1 MTTYKEAGV
10 DIDLAN
16 KSIEKIK
23 KAVKSTFNKNTL
35 SDLGAFGGCYNFQK
49 NDYDDPVLVSSTDGV
64 GTKLNIAF
72 LTEKHTTIGQC
83 IVNHCV
89 NDILVLG
96 AKPLFFLDYFATGKL
111 IPSVFE
117 DVITGMTIACKQNS
131 CSLIA
136 GETAEMPGF
145 YNDNEYDLSGTIVG
159 AVDKKNLMSSRSAEK
174 GDFLI
179 ALPSTGLHTNGY
191 SLARK
196 VLLPHFNVNDYIEE
210 LSSTLGESLLA
221 IHKSYLKIIEPL
233 LLDTSLVAMSHVTG
247 GGLVENTE
255 RVIKKELKIKIDWEA
270 WETPYIFNLIQDKGN
285 VPIEDMRRSF
295 NLGLGM
301 VLVVRKD
308 SLANFESYLK
318 ENSQKYFL
326 IGEIV

>member
-16 KSIEKIK
+16 KSIDRIK

-35 SDLGAFGGCYNFQK
+35 SDLGAFGGCYDFPK
-49 NDYDDPVLVSSTDGV
+49 DEYDAPVLVSSTDGV

-72 LTEKHTTIGQC
+72 LSEKHTTIGQC

-117 DVITGMTIACKQNS
+117 DVVTGMTVACKQNS
-131 CSLIA
+131 CALIA

-145 YNDNEYDLSGTIVG
+145 YNENEYDLSGTIVG
-159 AVDKKNLMSSRSAEK
+159 AVDKKNLMSSRSVKK
-174 GDFLI
+174 GDLLI

-196 VLLPHFNVNDYIEE
+196 VLLEHFKVSDYIEE
-210 LSSTLGESLLA
+210 LSSTLGDALLA
-221 IHKSYLKIIEPL
+221 VHKSYLNIIEPIL
-233 LLDTSLVAMSHVTG
+233 TNTSLVAMSHITG
-247 GGLVENTE
+247 GGLIENTE
-255 RVIKKELKIKIDWEA
+255 RVIDKGLKIKIDWGA
-270 WETPYIFNLIQDKGN
+270 WETPHIFNLIQEKGN

-301 VLVVRKD
+301 VLVVKKQ
-308 SLANFESYLK
+308 SISSFEDYLK
-318 ENSQKYFL
+318 KNNQKYFL

>member
-174 GDFLI
+174 GDLLI